1 MPANKLGE
9 PCWFRENV
17 DQAINVAARTDKEG
31 VDYFLA
37 SHAPVANI
45 RHDETDEEFTEET
58 LFQLLFNSKSEVLS
72 LIHGDPGTGKSHLI
86 HWLKLRTEDALRHG
100 KLKKIVPILIQ
111 RRTGSLK
118 DALQQIVEQLGEE
131 FKDYLSDVK
140 AALSEISSE
149 TAREE
154 LVNKIGIE
162 LHPQRRADRNREPL
176 PKKLKDLAEI
186 CTGSKGFR
194 DWLCRENGVI
204 NDVIDHLT
212 EKQTSETGEIENA
225 GKLPKFNSQEFLPS
239 DKYTR
244 KGLNTTVVEGLI
256 DEFWFEKDSLEQELT
271 EKAVKFFNEA
281 LPDAIKEMTGLSG
294 TNLRDIFDRIRADLK
309 KRGENLALFIEDVS
323 VMSALDEE
331 VFTAVEPQTRKDLC
345 RLVAVLGS
353 TNEGW
358 NRLPDNQKQRITH
371 PISLGGSGNYW
382 QNHSQNTAKFA
393 ARYLNTVRLTREQI
407 TAVALYR
414 REEGADINLSA
425 CDNCPVQ
432 VECHATFGKTQI
444 GSVEVGLFPFSTIA
458 PQKLLNDLSG
468 KSAAQKNARGLLTR
482 ILLPTLDANY
492 QNLQAGNKFPNP
504 DKYAVMRHEPPFW
517 GPFKQK
523 YCGGWSENDI
533 NRLEFLAQG
542 WVNAE
547 TADELA
553 AALKPFLIPF
563 GFREFSKQTSP
574 TNKPTPVVQEVE
586 KPRVIP
592 KAVEPATNKTLNNI
606 RRSLKSWI
614 DGEKLSPDIEPRKLL
629 AKLIRNSIAW
639 NDFAAPPLEEWRKAL
654 GGASDDDEN
663 LVRPSSYAFIKIEG
677 QASDPAT
684 VSLFIDFPRNEET
697 RSLIEAQAH
706 FVHAGGNS
714 WDFEHGEYYKR
725 IVAQWLRRN
734 QSRIVEQIQPPETLD
749 TNVPVTSAVQ
759 ILATAAIVRQ
769 RTKLPTD
776 LNELLKV
783 ILTDGWTE
791 RPFALSSQWK
801 NLSEDLHGR
810 SHKEMLRF
818 LTSELNVP
826 QGRTGGINF
835 VNAIPALNAAL
846 DFANE
851 PKIQIPDSDYF
862 QGFWK
867 GRYQIFQNKGKYA
880 DIAAALQ
887 AEREAIAEVVDK
899 IDDLLR
905 SVEYETENLPDAIIE
920 FCNDLNELVKAQT
933 DARMPHPFQPFDE
946 LKTKKAFAERKDVW
960 RTAVKTAQEVVADS
974 ELMSVLRFNPQNLKE
989 AEDSLAIAVPYVSM
1003 IETEVANRRSHF
1015 EKEGDP
1021 DILAESLLDSLEK
1034 IELMRS

>member
-17 DQAINVAARTDKEG
+17 DQAINITARTDEEG

-45 RHDETDEEFTEET
+45 RHDETGEEYNEES
-58 LFQLLFNSKSEVLS
+58 LFQVLLNSKNEVLA

-86 HWLKLRTEDALRHG
+86 HWLKLRTEDALRKG
-100 KLKKIVPILIQ
+100 ELKKIVPVLIQ
-111 RRTGSLK
+111 RRTGTLK
-118 DALQQIVEQLGEE
+118 DALEQMIEQLGED
-131 FKDYLSDVK
+131 FKNYLTPVK
-140 AALSEISSE
+140 QALSKISSN
-149 TAREE
+149 TAREK
-154 LVNKIGIE
+154 LVDYIGIE
-162 LHPQRRADRNREPL
+162 LSQQQRADKKREPL
-176 PKKLKDLAEI
+176 PKLLKDLADT
-186 CTGSKGFR
+186 CNRTKGFR
-194 DWLCRENGVI
+194 DWLCREKGLVNAVV
-204 NDVIDHLT
+204 NHLT
-212 EKQTSETGEIENA
+212 ENQSNESEEFKFGET
-225 GKLPKFNSQEFLPS
+225 LPQFTASELLP
-239 DKYTR
+239 DVIYRRPKDNTLTVL
-244 KGLNTTVVEGLI
+244 GLL
-256 DEFWFEKDSLEQELT
+256 DEFEEDSVLV
-271 EKAVKFFNEA
+271 EKAAEYFNEV
-281 LPDAIKEMTGLSG
+281 LPDAVKEMTGLSG

-309 KRGENLALFIEDVS
+309 KQDKNLALFIEDVS
-323 VMSALDEE
+323 VMATLNEE
-331 VFTAVEPQTRKDLC
+331 IFSAVEPQKRSDLC
-345 RLVAVLGS
+345 RLIAVLGV
-353 TNEGW
+353 TNQGYYRAGI
-358 NRLPDNQKQRITH
+358 NLADNQKQRITH
-371 PISLGGSGNYW
+371 PISLGGKDTNNW
-382 QNHSQNTAKFA
+382 QHDSNSVAKFA

-407 TAVALYR
+407 SSVAAYR

-425 CDNCPVQ
+425 CNYCPVRD
-432 VECHATFGKTQI
+432 ECHSTFGKTQI
-444 GSVEVGLFPFSTIA
+444 GTVEVGLFPFSTIA

-468 KSAAQKNARGLLTR
+468 IFAAQKNARGLLTQ
-482 ILLPTLDANY
+482 ILLKALDENY
-492 QNLQAGNKFPNP
+492 ENFLTGKFPNP
-504 DKYAVMRHEPPFW
+504 IKFAVVRHEPPFW

-523 YCGGWSENDI
+523 YCGGWSENDT

-547 TADELA
+547 TSDQLA
-553 AALKPFLIPF
+553 TELKPFLIPF

-574 TNKPTPVVQEVE
+574 ANKPTPVIQEVE
-586 KPRVIP
+586 KPRVVP
-592 KAVEPATNKTLNNI
+592 KEVEPATNKTLNNI

-614 DGEKLSPDIEPRKLL
+614 EGEKLSPDIEPRKLL

-663 LVRPSSYAFIKIEG
+663 LIRPSSYAFIKIEG
-677 QASDPAT
+677 QSSDPAT

-697 RSLIEAQAH
+697 RNLIEAQAH

-749 TNVPVTSAVQ
+749 TNVPVVSAVQ

-776 LNELLKV
+776 LNELLKA
-783 ILTDGWTE
+783 ILTESWTE

-801 NLSEDLHGR
+801 NLSEDLHGKSYR
-810 SHKEMLRF
+810 EMLRF
-818 LTSELNVP
+818 VTSELNVP

-835 VNAIPALNAAL
+835 INAIPALSAAL

-851 PKIQIPDSDYF
+851 PKIQIPNSDYI

-880 DIAAALQ
+880 DIADALQ

-905 SVEYETENLPDAIIE
+905 SVEYETENLPDAVIE
-920 FCNDLNELVKAQT
+920 FCNDLSELVKAQT

-946 LKTKKAFAERKDVW
+946 LKTKKAFVERKDVW

-989 AEDSLAIAVPYVSM
+989 AEESLAIAVLYVSHV
-1003 IETEVANRRSHF
+1003 EKDVLNRRSHF

-1021 DILAESLLDSLEK
+1021 DILAESLLNSLEK
-1034 IELMRS
+1034 IESMRS